1 MPGGTFE
8 DITAVQQMVSSC
20 TGAILTSLLV
30 TPFDVVKIRLQSQ
43 KVPLVKGKCFL
54 YCNGLMDHLC
64 TCLNGPS
71 NNGYWYKRQVPGHY
85 KGTVDAM
92 IQITRIEGMRSL
104 WSGLPPTLVM
114 AVPAT
119 VVYFSCYEHFR
130 NLFGYSAGLEE
141 NDWWKPIMAGAS
153 ARTLAVFA
161 ISPLEMV
168 RTKLQSEQLKY
179 SQVLTAVQQ
188 TVREGG
194 VVRSLYRGLTPTLL
208 RDVPFSAFYWFGY
221 ESMKSVILKNTM
233 SDKMTMVESFSC
245 GALSGGIAAILT
257 LPFDVIKTHRQ
268 ISLGETRV
276 KGSTQVTST
285 LRLIIQLYHREG
297 MHALFAGLVPRV
309 VKVAPAC
316 AIMISSYEYFKN
328 YFKARNRE
336 QRLGLSEAS
345 MD

>member
-1 MPGGTFE
+1 MTGGTFE
-8 DITAVQQMVSSC
+8 DITAVQQMISSC

-64 TCLNGPS
+64 TCLNGG
-71 NNGYWYKRQVPGHY
+71 NNGYWYKRKVPGPY

-92 IQITRIEGMRSL
+92 MQITRHEGLRSL

-130 NLFGYSAGLEE
+130 NLFGYSAGLTE

-168 RTKLQSEQLKY
+168 RTKMQSEQLNY
-179 SQVLTAVQQ
+179 SQVLTAVQH

-194 VVRSLYRGLTPTLL
+194 MVKSMYRGLTPTLL

-221 ESMKSVILKNTM
+221 EGMKSVILQK
-233 SDKMTMVESFSC
+233 SLSHKMTTVESFCC
-245 GALSGGIAAILT
+245 GAVSGGIAAILT

-268 ISLGETRV
+268 ITIGERRIR
-276 KGSTQVTST
+276 GSQEVTST
-285 LRLIIQLYHREG
+285 LRLIIQLYQREG
-297 MHALFAGLVPRV
+297 IHALFAGLVPRV

-328 YFKARNRE
+328 FFKTRNRE
-336 QRLGLSEAS
+336 LRE
-345 MD
+345 MDICREF

>member
-1 MPGGTFE
+1 MPRDTFE
-8 DITAVQQMVSSC
+8 DITAVQQMISSC

-64 TCLNGPS
+64 TCLNGPT
-71 NNGYWYKRQVPGHY
+71 NNGYWYKRKVPGHY

-92 IQITRIEGMRSL
+92 MQISRHEGFRSL

-130 NLFGYSAGLEE
+130 NLFGYSAGLSSQ

-168 RTKLQSEQLKY
+168 RTKIQSEQLKY
-179 SQVLTAVQQ
+179 SQVLTAVQH
-188 TVREGG
+188 TVKEGG
-194 VVRSLYRGLTPTLL
+194 MVKSLYRGFTPTLL
-208 RDVPFSAFYWFGY
+208 RDVPFSALYWFGY
-221 ESMKSVILKNTM
+221 EGMKSIVIKKSPSHN
-233 SDKMTMVESFSC
+233 MTSAESFCC
-245 GALSGGIAAILT
+245 GAVSGGIAAVLT

-268 ISLGETRV
+268 ISIGETRRR
-276 KGSTQVTST
+276 GSQEVTST
-285 LRLIIQLYHREG
+285 LRLIIQLYYREG
-297 MHALFAGLVPRV
+297 AHALFAGLVPRV

-328 YFKARNRE
+328 FFKARNRE
-336 QRLGLSEAS
+336 LRENRMHSA
-345 MD
+345 